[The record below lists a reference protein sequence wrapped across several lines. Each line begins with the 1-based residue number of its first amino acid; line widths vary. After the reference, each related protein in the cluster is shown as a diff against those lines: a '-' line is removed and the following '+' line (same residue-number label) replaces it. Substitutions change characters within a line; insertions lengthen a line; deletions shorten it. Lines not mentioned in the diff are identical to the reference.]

1 LKASGTRGLAALR
14 EFKLIAKYLWRWV
27 HIFGSVEGADT
38 VYWLGHGAFAF
49 GLGSNVLSIAQ
60 STPNFEKKNLSY
72 NEWTKGKFSEVVTVT
87 NPGKFIFLAGIGPER
102 EGDGKIVH
110 EGNFMEQCRYA
121 YMKIKKLLDMK
132 GATMNDVVRI
142 MTYTTDVRFFQDAL
156 KCRAE
161 AFGSAPIPASTFL
174 LVSQLAWPN
183 MAIEVDVTAML
194 AR

>member
-1 LKASGTRGLAALR
+1 MLRTVIMIAL
-14 EFKLIAKYLWRWV
+14 
-27 HIFGSVEGADT
+27 
-38 VYWLGHGAFAF
+38 GAFAF
-49 GLGSNVLSIAQ
+49 GLGSNALSIAQ
-60 STPNFEKKNLSY
+60 STSDFEKRNFSY

-174 LVSQLAWPN
+174 VVSQLAWPN